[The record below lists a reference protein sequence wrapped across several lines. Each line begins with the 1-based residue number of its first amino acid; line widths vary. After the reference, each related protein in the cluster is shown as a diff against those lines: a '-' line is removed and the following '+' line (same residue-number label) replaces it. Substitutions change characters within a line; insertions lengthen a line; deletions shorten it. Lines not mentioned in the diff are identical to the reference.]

1 MINKII
7 NIDVDY
13 EAMGVEKS
21 PRQTT
26 LTTYILEQ
34 ENIALSKIKKRPAV
48 IVCPGGGYS
57 DTSPREAEP
66 IAMKYCSAGFHSF
79 VLDYSV
85 APAGFPAAVCELS
98 KAVVYVKSIA
108 DEYSIDKDKIFV
120 VGFSAGGHLVA
131 SLGVHFNHPDV
142 KKFADVDGVENKPA
156 GIILGYPVITA
167 EDGKTHQGTINN
179 FCAGREEL
187 RELASLEKYVTPET
201 PTTFIWHTFADAGV
215 PVISTL
221 RFAAALEE
229 NGVKFEM
236 HVYPDGPHGLSLGN
250 WITDSYNY
258 ADLPSTPVENW
269 IDMSIR
275 WVTDMMRG
283 YTF

>member
-1 MINKII
+1 MINKVI

-13 EAMGVEKS
+13 NAMGVEKS

-26 LTTYILEQ
+26 LTTYILDQ
-34 ENIALSKIKKRPAV
+34 ENITLSKTKKRPAV
-48 IVCPGGGYS
+48 IVCPGGGYWS
-57 DTSPREAEP
+57 TSPREAEP
-66 IAMKYCSAGFHSF
+66 IALKYCSAGFHSF

-85 APAGFPAAVCELS
+85 CPSGFPAAVCELS

-108 DEYSIDKDKIFV
+108 EEHSIDADKIFV

-131 SLGVHFNHPDV
+131 SLGVHFGHPDV
-142 KKFADVDGVENKPA
+142 KKFAGVDGVENKPA
-156 GIILGYPVITA
+156 GIILGYPVITS
-167 EDGKTHQGTINN
+167 EEGKTHSGTINN
-179 FCAGREEL
+179 FCADREEL
-187 RELASLEKYVTPET
+187 RELASLEKHVTPET

-215 PVISTL
+215 PVANSL

-236 HVYPDGPHGLSLGN
+236 HIYPDGPHGLSLGN
-250 WITDSYNY
+250 WITDSYQE
-258 ADLPSTPVENW
+258 DMSSSPVQNW

-275 WVTDMMRG
+275 WITDMM
-283 YTF
+283 

>member
-13 EAMGVEKS
+13 NAMGVEKS

-26 LTTYILEQ
+26 LTTYILDQ
-34 ENIALSKIKKRPAV
+34 EPIALSKVKKRPAV

-57 DTSPREAEP
+57 YTSPREAEP
-66 IAMKYCSAGFHSF
+66 IALKYCSAGFHSF

-98 KAVVYVKSIA
+98 KAVVYVKNIA
-108 DEYSIDKDKIFV
+108 DEYSIDADKIYV

-142 KKFADVDGVENKPA
+142 KKFAGVDGKENKPA

-167 EDGKTHQGTINN
+167 EDDKTHWGTINN

-187 RELASLEKYVTPET
+187 RELASLEKHITPET
-201 PTTFIWHTFADAGV
+201 PTTFLWHTYSDAGV
-215 PVISTL
+215 PVANSL

-236 HVYPDGPHGLSLGN
+236 HIYPDGPHGLSLGN
-250 WITDSYNY
+250 WITDSHPE
-258 ADLPSTPVENW
+258 DMSESPVQNW

-275 WVTDMMRG
+275 WITDMM
-283 YTF
+283 